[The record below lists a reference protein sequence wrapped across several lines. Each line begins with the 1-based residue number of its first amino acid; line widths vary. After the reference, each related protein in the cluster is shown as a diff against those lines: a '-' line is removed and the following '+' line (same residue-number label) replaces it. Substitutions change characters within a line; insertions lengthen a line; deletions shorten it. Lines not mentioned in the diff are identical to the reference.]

1 MLSRKKAR
9 DAVYKLIYEYLFL
22 GEENPKSL
30 EMIMS
35 ADISESDYEYIQ
47 NVYRGV
53 IDKYPELVAIIERY
67 SDKFA
72 LHRIFKLDLAALL
85 LAIYEMKY
93 MKDIPHSVS
102 ISEAVEL
109 VKTYSTEKSHQ
120 YVNGIL
126 SSVNKELEG
135 RGKNAA
141 D

>member
-22 GEENPKSL
+22 KEKNNKSL
-30 EMIMS
+30 
-35 ADISESDYEYIQ
+35 DIVTGVDIAEKDYEYIRAT
-47 NVYRGV
+47 YLGV
-53 IDKYPELVAIIERY
+53 IENYGILTEYIERY

-72 LHRIFKLDLAALL
+72 LSRIYKPDLAALL
-85 LAIYEMKY
+85 LAIYEMKF
-93 MKDIPHSVS
+93 MSDIPMSVS

-126 SSVNKELEG
+126 SSVYKEL
-135 RGKNAA
+135 NQDA
-141 D
+141 DH

>member
-22 GEENPKSL
+22 KEENHKSL
-30 EMIMS
+30 DMITSVNM
-35 ADISESDYEYIQ
+35 DEKDYEYIRS
-47 NVYRGV
+47 VYFGV
-53 IDKYPELVAIIERY
+53 IGNYDQLIDYIQKY

-72 LHRIFKLDLAALL
+72 LNRIYKLDLAALL

-93 MKDIPHSVS
+93 MPDIPMSVS

-109 VKTYSTEKSHQ
+109 VKTYSTEKSNQ

-126 SSVNKELEG
+126 SSVYKELTEDA
-135 RGKNAA
+135 NN
-141 D
+141 

>member
-9 DAVYKLIYEYLFL
+9 DAVYKLIYEFLFL
-22 GEENPKSL
+22 GEENPRSL
-30 EMIMS
+30 DMISS
-35 ADISESDYEYIQ
+35 ADISESDFEYIRT
-47 NVYRGV
+47 VYKGV
-53 IDKYPELVAIIERY
+53 IDTYPELVAVIEKY

-72 LHRIFKLDLAALL
+72 LHRIYKLDLAALL

-93 MKDIPHSVS
+93 MTDIPRSVS

-109 VKTYSTEKSHQ
+109 VKMYSTEKSHQ

-126 SSVNKELEG
+126 SSVYKELEG
-135 RGKNAA
+135 RKGNAA

>member
-109 VKTYSTEKSHQ
+109 VKTDRKSTRLNSSHT
-120 YVNGIL
+120 
-126 SSVNKELEG
+126 
-135 RGKNAA
+135 
-141 D
+141 

>member
-22 GEENPKSL
+22 KEENHKSL
-30 EMIMS
+30 DMITSVNM
-35 ADISESDYEYIQ
+35 DEKDYEYIRS
-47 NVYRGV
+47 VYFGV
-53 IDKYPELVAIIERY
+53 IGNYDGLIEYIQKY

-72 LHRIFKLDLAALL
+72 LNRIYKLDLAALL

-93 MKDIPHSVS
+93 MPDIPMSVS

-109 VKTYSTEKSHQ
+109 VKIYSTEKSNQ

-126 SSVNKELEG
+126 SSVYKELTEDA
-135 RGKNAA
+135 NN
-141 D
+141 